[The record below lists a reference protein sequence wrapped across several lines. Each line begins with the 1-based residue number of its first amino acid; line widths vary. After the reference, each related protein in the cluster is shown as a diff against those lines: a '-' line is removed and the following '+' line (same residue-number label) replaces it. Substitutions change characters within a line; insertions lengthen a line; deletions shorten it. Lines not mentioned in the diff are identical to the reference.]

1 MNCGATT
8 AFLPK
13 LACFPSPRGQAS
25 STVQPGVRPVGR
37 HTPHAPIEPG
47 ARTRGRRPSN
57 DRAHPAYSGVNR
69 SATRAPAREQRRA
82 HRAVCPVRAA
92 PHTRAPAGTTSGG
105 RSRRGAQLP
114 RVSCLHRIRPRHRR
128 RTPHRRKSCCSRR
141 TSCCCRTSCCSRTTS
156 PRATSLRATSPRATN
171 PGRRARR
178 SGTSHCPRR
187 RPPPAP
193 TSCCRCCSTSRC
205 HPGRRCGG
213 HCGGRCRHGRTS
225 CRPGPPPVPRAPCG
239 GSPPR

>member
-37 HTPHAPIEPG
+37 HTPHAPTEPG
-47 ARTRGRRPSN
+47 ARTRGRRPS
-57 DRAHPAYSGVNR
+57 DGRAHPAYPGVNR
-69 SATRAPAREQRRA
+69 GATRAPGREQRGT
-82 HRAVCPVRAA
+82 HRTACPVRAA
-92 PHTRAPAGTTSGG
+92 PHTRAPAGMSSGG

-114 RVSCLHRIRPRHRR
+114 RVSCLHRIRLRHRR
-128 RTPHRRKSCCSRR
+128 RTPHRMTSCCYCR
-141 TSCCCRTSCCSRTTS
+141 TSCCCRTNRCSRTTS
-156 PRATSLRATSPRATN
+156 HRATNLRATN

-187 RPPPAP
+187 RPRPAP
-193 TSCCRCCSTSRC
+193 TSCCRCSTSRC
-205 HPGRRCGG
+205 RCCGGRCGG
-213 HCGGRCRHGRTS
+213 HCRRGRTT
-225 CRPGPPPVPRAPCG
+225 CRPGPPPGPRAPCG
-239 GSPPR
+239 GSRPR

>member
-37 HTPHAPIEPG
+37 HTPHAPTGPG
-47 ARTRGRRPSN
+47 AQTRGRRPSD
-57 DRAHPAYSGVNR
+57 DRVHPAHPGVNR
-69 SATRAPAREQRRA
+69 SATRAPYREQCGA
-82 HRAVCPVRAA
+82 HRAACPVRAA
-92 PHTRAPAGTTSGG
+92 PHIRAPAGTSSGG

-128 RTPHRRKSCCSRR
+128 TSCCRRKSCCYCR
-141 TSCCCRTSCCSRTTS
+141 TSCCRKSCCSRTTS
-156 PRATSLRATSPRATN
+156 RRATNPRATN

-178 SGTSHCPRR
+178 SGTSHCPRP
-187 RPPPAP
+187 RPRPAP

-205 HPGRRCGG
+205 HHGRRCGG
-213 HCGGRCRHGRTS
+213 RCHRGRTT

-239 GSPPR
+239 GCRPR